1 MNELSSA
8 KCKEKPNI
16 GEKKSLE
23 SEVDRKRI
31 DFNCL

>member
-1 MNELSSA
+1 MNELPSA